1 MNLLDYFSK
10 DHVIGEVYDKGVYR
24 KVEIKPEISD
34 IEYLRPFKFINLTFR
49 GTVEFRSVC
58 TQPISDSMSVAA
70 FHVGLKDK
78 LDELEELITNDT
90 VIYHKGYTAT
100 ELRKLLIKD
109 DIPAFINMDELCKL
123 SKDVVDI
130 SKQGLQERG
139 IGEEIFLKPLYERI
153 KCRTNPGKNMI
164 IKLNDDTSLET
175 MIEEYGKISRI

>member
-1 MNLLDYFSK
+1 
-10 DHVIGEVYDKGVYR
+10 
-24 KVEIKPEISD
+24 
-34 IEYLRPFKFINLTFR
+34 
-49 GTVEFRSVC
+49 
-58 TQPISDSMSVAA
+58 MSVAA

-175 MIEEYGKISRI
+175 MIGEYGKISRI